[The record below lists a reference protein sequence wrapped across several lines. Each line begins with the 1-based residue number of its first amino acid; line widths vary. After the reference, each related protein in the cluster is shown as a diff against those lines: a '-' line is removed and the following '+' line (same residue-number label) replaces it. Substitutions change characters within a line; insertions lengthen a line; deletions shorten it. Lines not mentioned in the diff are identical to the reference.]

1 LRNFRNFLNR
11 LLEIKLNKTIIVFC
25 VAGLTSPVF
34 AAAPGDLASHCA
46 IGSVK
51 LQWKPVKRCIV
62 FDSEAKLK
70 ATLDTWGWGEQPLP
84 AINWGKDVAVVD
96 SGNNPYGNGVAS
108 CGGVFADADK
118 KNLTMRW
125 GWKQDIVPSSASRA
139 KADASDPNAKDKPI
153 MDKAKESVGAVVTDA
168 KQTMKDI
175 VDDAKKFP
183 SPIPKRAALIA
194 VIPKELLANKAKVE
208 CVVEK

>member
-1 LRNFRNFLNR
+1 MK
-11 LLEIKLNKTIIVFC
+11 KLIVT
-25 VAGLTSPVF
+25 VAFASLATPAF
-34 AAAPGDLASHCA
+34 AAEPGDLASQCTV
-46 IGSVK
+46 GSVK
-51 LQWKPVKRCIV
+51 LQWKPIKRCIV
-62 FDSEAKLK
+62 FDNDTKLK
-70 ATLDTWGWGEQPLP
+70 TTLDLWGWGKQPIP
-84 AINWGKDVAVVD
+84 SINWAKDAVVLD

-108 CGGVFADADK
+108 CAGVFADGEK

-125 GWKQDIVPSSASRA
+125 GWKQDIVPSSVSRA
-139 KADASDPNAKDKPI
+139 KADVPDPSAKDKPM

-194 VIPKELLANKAKVE
+194 VIPKEWLTNKPKVD